1 MISLARFV
9 IAHRWWVLAAW
20 LLLAVAGGYA
30 APKAISALTYDFGL
44 PGQAGY
50 EANQQIM
57 RQFGSGGD
65 NAPILLVVG
74 NGRQQV
80 PAASA
85 IPVVQ
90 AVDKAAP
97 GARVVSYAAQRS
109 LLAADGRTGV
119 VMVYPHPVP
128 GADAYAAALPAL
140 QHAASI
146 LRRSGVPVAVTGQDA
161 LQNGGG
167 GGGSGVLAET
177 LFGGV
182 GALVVLVLV
191 FGSFLALMPLVI
203 AVGVDPDHVPDRVGP
218 DRTDRRVVHRAVPA
232 RPDRARRRDRLR
244 AADRHPLA
252 RGTRP
257 RRRQRPGGG
266 AGAGHRRA
274 VGAVLRRHRRGQPGR
289 ADRAAGAVP
298 AQRRLH
304 RPAHPGGQRH
314 RRADPASR
322 PAAGGRD
329 RNWPGRTAAP
339 RTRRAG
345 CGGGSA
351 PRSCGTAGS
360 PPSPRWRCC
369 WPSPRPSWGCGS
381 AQPPTP
387 RWPRPAV
394 PRPPRSLAWTIRV
407 WVPG

>member
-9 IAHRWWVLAAW
+9 IVHRGWVLAAW

-90 AVDKAAP
+90 AVDKATP

-140 QHAASI
+140 Q
-146 LRRSGVPVAVTGQDA
+146 D
-161 LQNGGG
+161 GGG

-177 LFGGV
+177 LFGG
-182 GALVVLVLV
+182 AHL
-191 FGSFLALMPLVI
+191 FASFLPNGSCRHGLVPHLMS
-203 AVGVDPDHVPDRVGP
+203 RVTG
-218 DRTDRRVVHRAVPA
+218 TVRR
-232 RPDRARRRDRLR
+232 
-244 AADRHPLA
+244 
-252 RGTRP
+252 
-257 RRRQRPGGG
+257 
-266 AGAGHRRA
+266 
-274 VGAVLRRHRRGQPGR
+274 
-289 ADRAAGAVP
+289 
-298 AQRRLH
+298 
-304 RPAHPGGQRH
+304 
-314 RRADPASR
+314 
-322 PAAGGRD
+322 
-329 RNWPGRTAAP
+329 
-339 RTRRAG
+339 
-345 CGGGSA
+345 
-351 PRSCGTAGS
+351 
-360 PPSPRWRCC
+360 
-369 WPSPRPSWGCGS
+369 
-381 AQPPTP
+381 
-387 RWPRPAV
+387 
-394 PRPPRSLAWTIRV
+394 
-407 WVPG
+407 